1 MATFN
6 LGRVKGSMWYT
17 GTSDSN
23 SAIATELTQAGITPL
38 AYDMYLNS
46 SNGNAYQ
53 YKMVSSD
60 LTWVL
65 IGNLKGAAGTGFSI
79 SKTYASVAAMNAGY
93 ATDGLPEGAF
103 VLIETGNVDDAD
115 NAKLYVK
122 GAEAYSYLTDLSG
135 AQGIQGE
142 TGETGPQG
150 PKGDPG
156 TGISNV
162 TIAEGT
168 VAADGGQNYTM
179 TLTKTDNTTVQLTFK
194 APKGN
199 AGTDGAPGAAATVTV
214 GSVTTGQPGTEA
226 VVTNGGTSAA
236 AVLNFTIPR
245 GATGAKGDP
254 GEKGDPGQTGA
265 NGKTPTMSINS
276 NGELIATFED

>member
-17 GTSDSN
+17 GASDSN
-23 SAIATELTQAGITPL
+23 SAIASELTQAGITPL

-46 SNGNAYQ
+46 ENGNAYQ
-53 YKMVSSD
+53 YKLVSSD

-65 IGNLKGAAGTGFSI
+65 VGNLKGAAGTGFSI
-79 SKTYASVAAMNAGY
+79 SKTYASVAAMNTGY
-93 ATDGLPEGAF
+93 ATDGLPVGAF

-122 GAEAYSYLTDLSG
+122 GETAYSYLTDLSG

-142 TGETGPQG
+142 TGAQGPQG
-150 PKGDPG
+150 PKGDTG
-156 TGISNV
+156 TGISNI
-162 TIAEGT
+162 TIAAGS
-168 VAADGGQNYTM
+168 VASDGGQNYTL
-179 TLTKTDNTTVQLTFK
+179 TVTKTDGTSVPLTFK

-245 GATGAKGDP
+245 GDKGETGETGPQGATGPKGAD
-254 GEKGDPGQTGA
+254 
-265 NGKTPTMSINS
+265 GKTPTMSINAS
-276 NGELIATFED
+276 GELIATFED

>member
-38 AYDMYLNS
+38 AYDLYLNS

-53 YKMVSSD
+53 YKLVSSD

-79 SKTYASVAAMNAGY
+79 AKTYASVAAMNAGY

-103 VLIETGNVDDAD
+103 VIIDTGNVDDAD

-142 TGETGPQG
+142 TGAQGPQG
-150 PKGDPG
+150 PKGDTG
-156 TGISNV
+156 T
-162 TIAEGT
+162 A
-168 VAADGGQNYTM
+168 
-179 TLTKTDNTTVQLTFK
+179 
-194 APKGN
+194 
-199 AGTDGAPGAAATVTV
+199 
-214 GSVTTGQPGTEA
+214 
-226 VVTNGGTSAA
+226 
-236 AVLNFTIPR
+236 
-245 GATGAKGDP
+245 
-254 GEKGDPGQTGA
+254 
-265 NGKTPTMSINS
+265 
-276 NGELIATFED
+276 

>member
-1 MATFN
+1 MPREKLVYPVSDATKQAIVDASVQVIPARPVMSAAALQKLFVTPVVN
-6 LGRVKGSMWYT
+6 AEGKAC
-17 GTSDSN
+17 
-23 SAIATELTQAGITPL
+23 AIAEISRIAAETEAALNELYAL
-38 AYDMYLNS
+38 LYL
-46 SNGNAYQ
+46 
-53 YKMVSSD
+53 
-60 LTWVL
+60 
-65 IGNLKGAAGTGFSI
+65 LKG
-79 SKTYASVAAMNAGY
+79 
-93 ATDGLPEGAF
+93 E
-103 VLIETGNVDDAD
+103 
-115 NAKLYVK
+115 K
-122 GAEAYSYLTDLSG
+122 GD
-135 AQGIQGE
+135 
-142 TGETGPQG
+142 
-150 PKGDPG
+150 KGDPG
-156 TGISNV
+156 TGISNI

>member
-17 GTSDSN
+17 GASDSN
-23 SAIATELTQAGITPL
+23 SAIASELTQAGITPL

-46 SNGNAYQ
+46 ENGNAYQ
-53 YKMVSSD
+53 YKLVSSD

-65 IGNLKGAAGTGFSI
+65 VGNLKGAAGTGFSI
-79 SKTYASVAAMNAGY
+79 AKTYASVAAMNAGY
-93 ATDGLPEGAF
+93 ATDGLPVGAF
-103 VLIETGNVDDAD
+103 VLIDTGNVDDAD

-122 GAEAYSYLTDLSG
+122 GETAYSYLTDLSG

-142 TGETGPQG
+142 TGATGPQG
-150 PKGDPG
+150 PKGETG
-156 TGISNV
+156 TGISNI
-162 TIAEGT
+162 TIAAGS
-168 VAADGGQNYTM
+168 VASDGGQNYTL
-179 TLTKTDNTTVQLTFK
+179 TVTKTDGTSVPLTFK

-214 GSVTTGQPGTEA
+214 GSVTTGQPGTTA
-226 VVTNGGTSAA
+226 TVTNGGTSSA

-245 GATGAKGDP
+245 GDKGETGETGPQGATGPKGAD
-254 GEKGDPGQTGA
+254 
-265 NGKTPTMSINS
+265 GKTPTMSINAS
-276 NGELIATFED
+276 GELIATFED

>member
-38 AYDMYLNS
+38 AYDLYLNS

-53 YKMVSSD
+53 YKLVSSD

-93 ATDGLPEGAF
+93 ATDGLPVGAF
-103 VLIETGNVDDAD
+103 VIIETGNVDDAD

-156 TGISNV
+156 TGISNI

-179 TLTKTDNTTVQLTFK
+179 TLTKTDGTNVPLTFK

-214 GSVTTGQPGTEA
+214 GSVITGQPGTEA